1 MKKSRRFSV
10 LILTILILI
19 GVCGCNMKENSNTTK
34 HQNPQHEI
42 VVEMREHLRKK
53 YGHISYKIDGLI
65 TAGWDH
71 SYDQLNLSATIDGV
85 EESFFVR
92 RYNND
97 GAYSFSD
104 NYFGLV
110 IRDEFEEFVGEYAKK
125 YFPEFKVFSGIADVY
140 PNSLTAKST
149 LQNFLKV
156 KDEVGEITFLVLVN
170 ETFTT
175 VEEFNEVAKAFV
187 ADWADLEL
195 FSTPRVIYLSSS
207 TYEITERENCEKVL
221 IDNNITEYRQVIT
234 FND

>member
-71 SYDQLNLSATIDGV
+71 SYDQLNLSTTIDGV

-97 GAYSFSD
+97 GVYSFSD

-110 IRDEFEEFVGEYAKK
+110 IRDEFEKFVGEYAEK
-125 YFPEFKVFSGIADVY
+125 YFPEFKVFAITKSNLFVY
-140 PNSLTAKST
+140 PNSLTANST
-149 LQNFLKV
+149 LKNMLELK
-156 KDEVGEITFLVLVN
+156 GQLGNITFEVFVN
-170 ETFTT
+170 ETFNN
-175 VEEFNEVAKAFV
+175 VEEFNEAAKAFV
-187 ADWADLEL
+187 SDWKILEVH
-195 FSTPRVIYLSSS
+195 SIPCVIYVS
-207 TYEITERENCEKVL
+207 TSVYEIIERDSSLSEDDHIGYYEEIIK
-221 IDNNITEYRQVIT
+221 
-234 FND
+234 